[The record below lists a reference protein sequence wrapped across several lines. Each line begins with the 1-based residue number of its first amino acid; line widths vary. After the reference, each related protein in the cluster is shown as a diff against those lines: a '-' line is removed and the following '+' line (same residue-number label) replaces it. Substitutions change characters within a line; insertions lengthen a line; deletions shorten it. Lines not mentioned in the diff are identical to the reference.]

1 MDGKSFKP
9 YKWMESHLKFINGWR
24 VIIIISKLYIFRNFK
39 FSPSP
44 SHPLPSTEPVG
55 GLTIGKLFI
64 FGNIPFSVN
73 FNNSKQRKGIE
84 SLPQTRIF

>member
-1 MDGKSFKP
+1 MSQFLNRTYRQGNSI
-9 YKWMESHLKFINGWR
+9 SLWR
-24 VIIIISKLYIFRNFK
+24 RLIFSKLFIFRNFK

-64 FGNIPFSVN
+64 FGNIPFSLN
-73 FNNSKQRKGIE
+73 FNNSKQRKRIE